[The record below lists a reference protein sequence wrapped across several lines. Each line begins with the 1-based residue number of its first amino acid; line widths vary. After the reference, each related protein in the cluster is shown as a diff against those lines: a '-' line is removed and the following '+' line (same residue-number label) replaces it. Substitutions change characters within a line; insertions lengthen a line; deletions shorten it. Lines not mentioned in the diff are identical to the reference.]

1 MIVREAQPHDAGA
14 VLRLMEELTRPP
26 VADDPAPQR
35 DVFLAHLG
43 HADCRI
49 YVAELDGSVAGAVSL
64 WIQPRLN
71 WTTPQGWI
79 PDLYVAEAFRRRG
92 AARALLDACVDECR
106 RHGCHVLTLES
117 GHHRA
122 EAHRLYESY
131 GFVHHA
137 RAYIMRLQR

>member
-1 MIVREAQPHDAGA
+1 VIVRGAEARDADD

-26 VADDPAPQR
+26 VADDPDPQR
-35 DVFLAHLG
+35 DVFLAHLA
-43 HADCRI
+43 HVDCRI
-49 YVAELDGSVAGAVSL
+49 FVAELDGSVAGAVSL

-79 PDLYVAEAFRRRG
+79 PDLYVAEAVRRRG
-92 AARALLDACVDECR
+92 AARALLDACVEECGR
-106 RHGCHVLTLES
+106 RGCHVLTLES

-137 RAYIMRLQR
+137 RAYILRLS